1 MLAFRPEDFSRFAD
15 VVRTND
21 GRSAVVR
28 FVEESD
34 ADAVKAYFRNLSPH
48 ARHNRFL
55 GGASELPPGELQK
68 ILHVGEGNHFA
79 VIVEIKVDGV
89 STVIGEAR
97 YVVDDHSGA
106 FEFGMSVGDAWQR
119 QGVGKAIMANLE
131 CRAAALGATRMIGD
145 TLRSNVE
152 MVGLARKSE
161 FRFMSTPGDWQQVRF
176 VKDIHTEPQDI
187 PCANW
192 KRAAIEAMPRV
203 SAAI

>member
-15 VVRTND
+15 IVRIND

-34 ADAVKAYFRNLSPH
+34 ADAVIAYFRNLSPH

-55 GGASELPPGELQK
+55 GGASELPPNELQK

-79 VIVEIKVDGV
+79 VIVEMTIDGV
-89 STVIGEAR
+89 HTIIGEAR
-97 YVVDDHSGA
+97 YVVDDERGA

-119 QGVGKAIMANLE
+119 QGAGSALIANLA
-131 CRAAALGATRMIGD
+131 CRAAALGATQMIGD

-152 MVGLARKSE
+152 MIALARKSG
-161 FRFMSTPGDWQQVRF
+161 FTFVATPGDWQQVRF
-176 VKDIHTEPQDI
+176 VKDTRIAPQDI

-192 KRAAIEAMPRV
+192 KRAAIEAMPR
-203 SAAI
+203 AAI